1 MCFYITATL
10 PKGTQ
15 IEEITEILESHQ
27 MKFSEIDNRIVKSQ
41 LRSGEL
47 YFRLTK
53 AYCDC
58 DTILG
63 SLNSLQEYQTLA
75 KSKKVKTL
83 KKKKW
88 TDEQINDWIK
98 EKLKNCEKDLN
109 KKYTSTEINL
119 RLSRWTKFLND
130 LLDKKKVSRIGLLKH
145 WYVGG
150 LEEEEIKIMK
160 TEKIGIKQVNSD
172 LLLNLSEDILY
183 EFLPSYD
190 FN

>member
-10 PKGTQ
+10 PKGTH

-27 MKFSEIDNRIVKSQ
+27 MKFSEIDNQKVKSQ
-41 LRSGEL
+41 LRLGEL

-53 AYCDC
+53 DYCDC

-63 SLNSLQEYQTLA
+63 SLNSLQEYQTLT
-75 KSKKVKTL
+75 KSKKVKAL

-98 EKLKNCEKDLN
+98 EKLKNSEKDPN
-109 KKYTSTEINL
+109 KKYTPTEMNL
-119 RLSRWTKFLND
+119 KLCRWTNFLHE

-145 WYVGG
+145 WYVRG
-150 LEEEEIKIMK
+150 LEEEEIKIVK
-160 TEKIGIKQVNSD
+160 TEQIGIKQVNSD
-172 LLLNLSEDILY
+172 LLLHLSEDILY